1 MTTKAEAVNAM
12 TTPLITVTPEPAAIN
27 AAGPAAAVPSNTRP
41 AAMPVVTASAV
52 PDIVATRM
60 TGPAISAQP
69 TGR

>member
-1 MTTKAEAVNAM
+1 
-12 TTPLITVTPEPAAIN
+12 
-27 AAGPAAAVPSNTRP
+27 
-41 AAMPVVTASAV
+41 MPVVTASAE